1 MQRSAPNTSM
11 MQEPHEPI
19 NIESITLTI
28 SQSEPSDNY
37 GVWAFITPSRLTT
50 SQFALVAQWQR
61 QILDDLVECKVTL
74 GKTLSGS

>member
-1 MQRSAPNTSM
+1 M

-28 SQSEPSDNY
+28 SQSEPSNNY

-50 SQFALVAQWQR
+50 SQFALVA
-61 QILDDLVECKVTL
+61 
-74 GKTLSGS
+74 